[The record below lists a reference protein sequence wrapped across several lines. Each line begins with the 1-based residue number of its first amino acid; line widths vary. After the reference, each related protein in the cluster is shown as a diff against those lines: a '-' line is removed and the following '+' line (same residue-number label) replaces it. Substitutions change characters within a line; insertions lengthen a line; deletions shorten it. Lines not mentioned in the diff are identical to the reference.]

1 LGASEARRFAVVV
14 NSSPFNVASRVLG
27 RTGSFSRIVF
37 TIASMP
43 EAISSFASNGV
54 LPASNS

>member
-1 LGASEARRFAVVV
+1 MSAERRLAVVV
-14 NSSPFNVASRVLG
+14 SSSPFSVASRVLG
-27 RTGSFSRIVF
+27 RTGSFSRIVLR
-37 TIASMP
+37 IASMP